1 MDSYLSVDVLELT
14 PLFLPPT
21 RDYPSQTWFEHLSI
35 LQRCQQELILL
46 DLRYELLFIFDHF
59 AQPDLEDATFPLD
72 ELCTMCH
79 HSFPEI

>member
-14 PLFLPPT
+14 PLLLPLA

-35 LQRCQQELILL
+35 LQRCPKELMLL
-46 DLRYELLFIFDHF
+46 DPRYELLLIFDHF
-59 AQPDLEDATFPLD
+59 AQPDLEDVAFPLD
-72 ELCTMCH
+72 ALCTMCY